1 MSKPKGPLFFLQFA
15 AGLAVIAVCLYG
27 FTLITKRPG
36 VPKEFAPDTVVRIDG
51 VEILDRW
58 QLTFAL
64 AWKEIGEPAEFSVR
78 DDRGSVRTVIAP
90 VAPYYE
96 KGNSFP
102 LVFLVIGLV
111 SMGLGMFAFLM
122 RPSDVQARIFYWTAL
137 AFGVCTIISGE
148 DYCLHPEI
156 WPTFI
161 PGCLFLVCYAVFPAL
176 TVHFALSFLPA
187 GGKRSRRLRLWI
199 YAPAVLAA
207 AVQLTMFLIAYL
219 RPSLPAY
226 RLFIDRYPFFRA
238 YVIVFLLL
246 AVFVLIRAYRV
257 STEEKTRAQILWV
270 ALGIALAITP
280 FIFLFQLPTALG
292 LRPLLSE
299 EAATL
304 LFPAAPAGFAVAILR
319 YRLMDITVVV
329 NRGLVYSLMTAFI
342 VGVYFLFVEAARAV
356 FAGLA
361 PGGNFLVRAAGVFL
375 AAVAFQPA
383 HRKIQD
389 LVDKTFFRRR
399 YDYRRIVTD
408 FTEKLKDILD
418 RSALLEYFAGVVRRA
433 LPVDRLSVAIDCR
446 PFAPTG
452 GLCRWTAGDPLD
464 PDPVSDAAAAYPT
477 FRLWARPDT
486 ALAADDVDFSR
497 ADRLS
502 RSGLAL
508 LLFLP
513 LSPAVGTGFAA
524 LGRKKSGQR
533 FSREDI
539 GLMRTLSGE
548 LAVNLERLVLQEE
561 VIVERSSKDK
571 LVELDRLKTEFI
583 STVSHE
589 LRTPMSA
596 IQGMAEVL
604 QAGKVKSREQR
615 EHYLDLMV
623 AETGR
628 LSRFIHNV
636 LDFGRIER
644 EAKTYHFAPADL
656 RTLVEEALDI
666 FREPISAQGFAVR
679 VSLPE
684 TPVLKNVDAD
694 AVKQALINVID
705 NAIKYS
711 AERRE
716 IAIEVRDGA
725 PAEIRI
731 RDSGIGIAPED
742 LEKIFDR
749 FFRTDPAS
757 RLSPQG
763 AGLGLKI
770 VRHIM
775 DGHGGEVRVESEVNA
790 GSTFRLIF
798 NS

>member
-1 MSKPKGPLFFLQFA
+1 VSEQKGPLFFLQLIG
-15 AGLAVIAVCLYG
+15 GLAVIAVCVYG

-36 VPKEFAPDTVVRIDG
+36 VPKEFASDTVVRIDG
-51 VEILDRW
+51 VEIRDRW
-58 QLTFAL
+58 QQNFAL
-64 AWKEIGEPAEFSVR
+64 AWKEIGVPAEFSVR
-78 DDRGSVRTVIAP
+78 DNRGNVRTITAP

-102 LVFLVIGLV
+102 LVFLVIGMV
-111 SMGLGMFAFLM
+111 SMGLGMFAFVK
-122 RPSDVQARIFYWTAL
+122 RSSDVQARLFYWTTL
-137 AFGVCTIISGE
+137 AFGVCEVISGE
-148 DYCLHPEI
+148 DYCLHPGI
-156 WPTFI
+156 WPTYI
-161 PGCLFLVCYAVFPAL
+161 PGCLFLVCFAVFPAL
-176 TVHFALSFLPA
+176 TVHFTLSFLSA
-187 GGKRSRRLRLWI
+187 GGKRSRHLRRWI

-207 AVQLTMFLIAYL
+207 AVQLTIFFIAYL

-226 RLFIDRYPFFRA
+226 RFFVDRYPFFRA
-238 YVIVFLLL
+238 YVIAFLLF
-246 AVFVLIRAYRV
+246 AVFVLIHAYRV

-270 ALGIALAITP
+270 ALAIAFSITP
-280 FIFLFQLPTALG
+280 FIFLYQLPTALG
-292 LRPLLSE
+292 LVPPLSE

-329 NRGLVYSLMTAFI
+329 NRGLVYSLLTAFTF
-342 VGVYFLFVEAARAV
+342 GVYLFVVEAARPLLTSL
-356 FAGLA
+356 F
-361 PGGNFLVRAAGVFL
+361 PGGNFLFRAAGVFL
-375 AAVAFQPA
+375 AAATFQPA

-389 LVDKTFFRRR
+389 LVDKTFFRQR
-399 YDYRRIVTD
+399 YDYRRVVTD
-408 FTEKLKDILD
+408 FTDKIKNILD
-418 RSALLEYFAGVVRRA
+418 RNDLLGYFAGVVRRA

-446 PFAPTG
+446 PFGPADEP
-452 GLCRWTAGDPLD
+452 CRWTTGDPLD
-464 PDPVSDAAAAYPT
+464 PDPVADAGGAVQT
-477 FRLWARPDT
+477 SRLWARPDS
-486 ALAADDVDFSR
+486 ALAAEDVDFSR

-524 LGRKKSGQR
+524 LGRKKSGER
-533 FSREDI
+533 FSREDF
-539 GLMRTLSGE
+539 GLLRTLSGE
-548 LAVNLERLVLQEE
+548 LAVNLERLYLQEE
-561 VIVERSSKDK
+561 VIVERASKDK

-596 IQGMAEVL
+596 IQGMAEIL
-604 QAGKVKSREQR
+604 QAGQVRNRDQR
-615 EHYLDLMV
+615 ERFLDLMV

-628 LSRFIHNV
+628 LSRFIHNI

-644 EAKTYHFAPADL
+644 EAKTYRFAPADL
-656 RTLVEEALDI
+656 RALVEEALAI
-666 FREPISAQGFAVR
+666 FREPLAAQGFSVR

-684 TPVLKNVDAD
+684 TPVVKNVDAD

-705 NAIKYS
+705 NAMKYS
-711 AERRE
+711 ADRRE
-716 IAIEVRDGA
+716 IAIEVRDG
-725 PAEIRI
+725 PPTEIRV

-742 LEKIFDR
+742 LEKIFER
-749 FFRTDPAS
+749 FYRADPAI

-775 DGHGGEVRVESEVNA
+775 DGHGGEIRVESEIDA
-790 GSTFRLIF
+790 GTTFRLIF
-798 NS
+798 KS